1 MKDIFEA
8 IRSRSSTRGYTDEKL
23 TAEELEAILCA
34 GLEAPTAANRQE
46 IRFTVLSKD
55 SPALKLVR
63 EAFEEGLEKAPENSF
78 YYGAPTVII
87 LSAPAA
93 FPWSPVDAGI
103 AVQNM
108 ALAAEGLGLGSLI
121 IGCIRRCME
130 GERADELAKALRFE
144 DGFSYQVAIA
154 VGHKAKE
161 KAPHTYQKDAQVTF
175 L

>member
-1 MKDIFEA
+1 MKDVFEA

-23 TAEELEAILCA
+23 TAEELEAILRA

-63 EAFEEGLEKAPENSF
+63 EAFEEELEKTPENSF
-78 YYGAPTVII
+78 YYGAPTVVI

-130 GERADELAKALRFE
+130 GKRAEELAKALRFE
-144 DGFSYQVAIA
+144 DGFVYQVAIA
-154 VGHKAKE
+154 VGHKATE
-161 KAPHTYQKDAQVTF
+161 KAPHTYRRDDQVTI

>member
-1 MKDIFEA
+1 MKDIFET

-23 TAEELEAILCA
+23 TAEELDAILRA

-55 SPALKLVR
+55 SPALKAVR
-63 EAFEEGLEKAPENSF
+63 DAFEEGLEKVPENSF
-78 YYGAPTVII
+78 YYDAPTVVI

-93 FPWSPVDAGI
+93 FPWSAVDAGI

-130 GERADELAKALRFE
+130 GPRARELAQALRFE
-144 DGFSYQVAIA
+144 DGFVYQVAIA
-154 VGHKAKE
+154 LGHKATE
-161 KAPHTYQKDAQVTF
+161 KAPHTYQWDAQVTR